1 MRLFGGA
8 FFVEKSCCFILPKG
22 FRSPL
27 SEGDAFDVRLSALL
41 YHLTFSEGAMKYL
54 FIYDEEAAF
63 SAGRILG
70 GIRAYA
76 PDICRTLVYPEKGE
90 MEFTFRFLADN
101 RFEERQSTLRALF
114 EDREMLYRSL
124 IEASDVAV
132 FCMGEENA
140 CPIER
145 RAYSFAVGC
154 GKRTID
160 LGRAASLPDWFV
172 HP

>member
-8 FFVEKSCCFILPKG
+8 FFVEKSCCFILPDG

-27 SEGDAFDVRLSALL
+27 SEGDAFDVLLSALL
-41 YHLTFSEGAMKYL
+41 YHLTFSEGVTKYL

-90 MEFTFRFLADN
+90 LDFTFRFLADN
-101 RFEERQSTLRALF
+101 RFEERQTVSLALF

-132 FCMGEENA
+132 FFIEGND

-154 GKRTID
+154 GNRTID
-160 LGRAASLPDWFV
+160 LGQAKDLPAWFRHV
-172 HP
+172 